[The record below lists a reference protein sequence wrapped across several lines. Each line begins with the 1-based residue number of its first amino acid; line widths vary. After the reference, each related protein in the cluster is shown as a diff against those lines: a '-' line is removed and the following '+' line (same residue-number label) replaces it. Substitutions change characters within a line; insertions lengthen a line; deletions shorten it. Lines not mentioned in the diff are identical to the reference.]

1 MDLGDTDMM
10 ELHNMLRRSTHHPTT
25 AQHTNVVPVM
35 LVISESQ
42 FTFSMEVCFDPII
55 YSSVIYA
62 TIWSFSLVNSQ
73 LIFTLS
79 SWTSHSVHPRPPLPT
94 LKKGRGIDPPKNCK
108 KGVDRK
114 FWVKSRW
121 LARRG
126 GSF

>member
-35 LVISESQ
+35 LVISEFQ

-55 YSSVIYA
+55 YSSMIYA

-79 SWTSHSVHPRPPLPT
+79 PWTSHSVHPRLPLPT
-94 LKKGRGIDPPKNCK
+94 LKRGVELTLPKI
-108 KGVDRK
+108 
-114 FWVKSRW
+114 
-121 LARRG
+121 ARRG
-126 GSF
+126 WIENFG